1 MKKIYNKPVLEI
13 EGFLTEEI
21 MVPEAEGSSAL
32 YDPQSVLSYNPAGG
46 GAGGYGE
53 DPNAAGFIRFSSNDG
68 NVLNSINYN
77 DFNPQ
82 N

>member
-21 MVPEAEGSSAL
+21 MVPEATGSSTL
-32 YDPQSVLSYNPAGG
+32 YDPQSVLSYNPAG

-53 DPNAAGFIRFSSNDG
+53 DPNAAGFIKFSSNDD

-77 DFNPQ
+77 DFKPQ